1 MKSGFLSPIFDN
13 YFSFA
18 LYDSIFNER
27 FKDKFLT
34 NVTQAI
40 FFIRTLWYSTALSL
54 SNFEKPFTL
63 MDNEGYYRLS
73 LAKSDRYH

>member
-1 MKSGFLSPIFDN
+1 MKSGFITPIFDN

-34 NVTQAI
+34 NITNSI
-40 FFIRTLWYSTALSL
+40 FFIRTLWYSTTLAL
-54 SNFEKPFTL
+54 SNFEKPFSFIE
-63 MDNEGYYRLS
+63 NEGFYRTA